1 MKLIWTE
8 PAVLDLE
15 KIKEYVSRDSE
26 YYALNLIENI
36 FESVEKL
43 KEFPN
48 IGRVVPEYQDKKL
61 REILY
66 YNYRIIYKV
75 KDNQLAVLAIIHGAR
90 EISNQKP

>member
-1 MKLIWTE
+1 LKLIWTE

-48 IGRVVPEYQDKKL
+48 IGRVVRNIRIKKL
-61 REILY
+61 EKSYITTIALF
-66 YNYRIIYKV
+66 IK
-75 KDNQLAVLAIIHGAR
+75 
-90 EISNQKP
+90 

>member
-1 MKLIWTE
+1 LKLIWTE

>member
-48 IGRVVPEYQDKKL
+48 IGRVVRNIRIKKL
-61 REILY
+61 EKSYITTIALF
-66 YNYRIIYKV
+66 IK
-75 KDNQLAVLAIIHGAR
+75 
-90 EISNQKP
+90 